1 MHVSRTLSSSFA
13 LASLFLTACGGS
25 QASSSGPSGPS
36 GAETPAPGAAAPAP
50 APGSVRTYDAR
61 TFHENTSILGASFSH
76 DESRLL
82 VTSDQTG
89 VFNAYAQPVGGG
101 ALAPLTRST
110 ADSHFAIG
118 YFPHDDRFLYGADQ
132 GGNELDHVYVM
143 EKDGTPRDLTPGDKL
158 KASFVDW
165 SGDKK
170 SFYLATNERDPKAFD
185 LYRYDAE
192 GYQRTRVFENKGG
205 YSLGGVSPDGRWVA
219 LNKTNNNADSDI
231 FLWDTKKPKAAP
243 VKITP
248 HQGSVQHTAQ
258 AFSRDSKKLYYTTD
272 GQGEFAQA
280 WSYDLAG
287 KKHAAEIAADWDVL
301 YVGFSETG
309 RYRVSATNED
319 ARTVLTVLDT
329 QAGQP
334 LALPRLPKGDITGVQ
349 FSPSETK
356 MAFYVTTDRAPANLY
371 VLDLAGGSPAQLTST
386 LNPAID
392 PEQLVDGQVVRY
404 ESFDGAEI
412 PAILY
417 QPRQASATRKVPA
430 LVWVHGGPGGQSRLG
445 YSATIQHLVN
455 HGYAVLAVNNRG
467 SSGYG
472 KTFFHQDDRKHGEV
486 DLQDCVWARK
496 YLAGLDWVDGAR
508 VGIIGGSYGGYM
520 VLAALTFEPD
530 AFNLGIDI
538 FGVSNWLR
546 TLESIPPWWGSFRAS
561 LYAEM
566 GDPGTDRERL
576 HRISPL
582 FHAKNITK
590 PLLVV
595 QGANDPR
602 VLQVES
608 DEIVEAVKQNNV
620 PVEYLVFPDEGHGFE
635 KKQNRIAASEAY
647 LTFLQ
652 AHLQ

>member
-1 MHVSRTLSSSFA
+1 MHVSRPLSSTFA
-13 LASLFLTACGGS
+13 LASLLLAACGG
-25 QASSSGPSGPS
+25 GPKATAQN
-36 GAETPAPGAAAPAP
+36 GAEAPATGTPAP
-50 APGSVRTYDAR
+50 APVSVRTYDAR

-89 VFNAYAQPVGGG
+89 VFNAYAQPVAGG
-101 ALAPLTRST
+101 APAALTQST
-110 ADSHFAIG
+110 VDSHFAIS
-118 YFPHDDRFLYGADQ
+118 YFPHDDRFLYSADQ

-143 EKDGTPRDLTPGDKL
+143 EKDGKPRDLTPGDKL
-158 KASFVDW
+158 KAQFVDW

-170 SFYLATNERDPKAFD
+170 SFYVATNERDPQAFD
-185 LYRYDAE
+185 LYRHGTDDYK
-192 GYQRTRVFENKGG
+192 RTRVFENKGG
-205 YSLGGVSPDGRWVA
+205 YSVGGVSPDGRWVA
-219 LNKTNNNADSDI
+219 LNKSNNNADSDI
-231 FLWDTKKPKAAP
+231 FLWDTKKPRAAA

-248 HQGSVQHTAQ
+248 HQGNAQHSVE

-280 WSYDLAG
+280 WSYDLAS
-287 KKHAAEIAADWDVL
+287 KQHAVEIAADWDVL
-301 YVGFSETG
+301 YVGFSENG

-329 QAGQP
+329 QSGQP
-334 LALPRLPKGDITGVQ
+334 LALPRLPKGDITGVE

-356 MAFYVTTDRAPANLY
+356 MSFYVTTDRAPANLY
-371 VLDLAGGSPAQLTST
+371 VLDLAAGTHAQLTST

-392 PEQLVDGQVVRY
+392 PEQLVDGRVIRY
-404 ESFDGAEI
+404 KSFDDAEI

-417 QPRQASATRKVPA
+417 QPRQASATSKVPA

-445 YSATIQHLVN
+445 YSAVIQHLVN

-472 KTFFHQDDRKHGEV
+472 KSFFHQDDRKHGEV

-496 YLAGLDWVDGAR
+496 YLEGLDWVDGAR

-520 VLAALTFEPD
+520 VLATLAFAPEAFE
-530 AFNLGIDI
+530 LGIDI
-538 FGVSNWLR
+538 FGVANWLR

-566 GDPGTDRERL
+566 GDPATDRERL

-582 FHAKNITK
+582 FHAKNIKK

-602 VLQVES
+602 VLKVES
-608 DEIVEAVKQNNV
+608 DEIVEAVKQNQV

-647 LTFLQ
+647 LKFLQ
-652 AHLQ
+652 AHFE

>member
-1 MHVSRTLSSSFA
+1 MHVSRPLSSTFA
-13 LASLFLTACGGS
+13 LASLLLAACGG
-25 QASSSGPSGPS
+25 GPKATAQN
-36 GAETPAPGAAAPAP
+36 GAEAPATGNPAP
-50 APGSVRTYDAR
+50 APVSVRTYDAR

-89 VFNAYAQPVGGG
+89 VFNAYAQPVAGG
-101 ALAPLTRST
+101 APAALTQST
-110 ADSHFAIG
+110 VDSHFAIS
-118 YFPHDDRFLYGADQ
+118 YFPHDDRFLYAADQ

-143 EKDGTPRDLTPGDKL
+143 EKDGKPRDLTPGDKL
-158 KASFVDW
+158 KAQFIDW

-170 SFYLATNERDPKAFD
+170 SFYVATNERDPQAFD
-185 LYRYDAE
+185 LYRHGTDDYK
-192 GYQRTRVFENKGG
+192 RTRVFENKGG
-205 YSLGGVSPDGRWVA
+205 YSVGGVSPDGRWVA
-219 LNKTNNNADSDI
+219 LNKSNNNADSDI
-231 FLWDTKKPKAAP
+231 FLWDTKKPKAAA

-248 HQGSVQHTAQ
+248 HQGNAQHSVE

-280 WSYDLAG
+280 WSYDLAS
-287 KKHAAEIAADWDVL
+287 KQHAVEIAADWDVL
-301 YVGFSETG
+301 YVGFSENG

-329 QAGQP
+329 QSGQP
-334 LALPRLPKGDITGVQ
+334 LALPRLPKGDITGVE

-356 MAFYVTTDRAPANLY
+356 MSFYVTTDRAPANLY
-371 VLDLAGGSPAQLTST
+371 VLDLAAGTHAQLTST

-392 PEQLVDGQVVRY
+392 PEQLVDGRVIRY
-404 ESFDGAEI
+404 KSFDDAEI

-417 QPRQASATRKVPA
+417 QPRQASATSKVPA

-445 YSATIQHLVN
+445 YSAVIQHLVN

-472 KTFFHQDDRKHGEV
+472 KSFFHQDDRKHGEV

-496 YLAGLDWVDGAR
+496 YLEGLDWVDGAR

-520 VLAALTFEPD
+520 VLATLAFAPEAFE
-530 AFNLGIDI
+530 LGIDI
-538 FGVSNWLR
+538 FGVANWLR

-566 GDPGTDRERL
+566 GDPATDRERL

-582 FHAKNITK
+582 FHAKNIKK

-602 VLQVES
+602 VLKVES
-608 DEIVEAVKQNNV
+608 DEIVEAVKQNQV

-647 LTFLQ
+647 LKFLQ
-652 AHLQ
+652 AHFE

>member
-13 LASLFLTACGGS
+13 LASLLLAACGGGSKATS
-25 QASSSGPSGPS
+25 QN
-36 GAETPAPGAAAPAP
+36 GAETPAAGTPAPAP
-50 APGSVRTYDAR
+50 ARTYDAR

-89 VFNAYAQPVGGG
+89 VFNAYAQPVAGG
-101 ALAPLTRST
+101 APAALTQST
-110 ADSHFAIG
+110 VDSHFAIS

-132 GGNELDHVYVM
+132 GGNELDHVYVID
-143 EKDGTPRDLTPGDKL
+143 KDGKPRDLTPGDKL
-158 KASFVDW
+158 KAQFVDW

-170 SFYLATNERDPKAFD
+170 SFYVATNERDPKAFD
-185 LYRYDAE
+185 LYRYGTDD
-192 GYQRTRVFENKGG
+192 YKRTRVFENKGG
-205 YSLGGVSPDGRWVA
+205 FSIGAVSPDGRWVA
-219 LNKTNNNADSDI
+219 LNKSNNNADSDI
-231 FLWDTKKPKAAP
+231 LLWDTNKPKAAP
-243 VKITP
+243 AKLTP
-248 HQGSVQHTAQ
+248 HQGNVQHSVE
-258 AFSRDSKKLYYTTD
+258 AFSRDGKKLYYTTD

-287 KKHAAEIAADWDVL
+287 KAHAVEIAADWDVL
-301 YVGFSETG
+301 YVGFSENG

-329 QAGQP
+329 QSGQP
-334 LALPRLPKGDITGVQ
+334 LELPRLPKGDITGVE

-356 MAFYVTTDRAPANLY
+356 MSFYVTTDRAPANLY
-371 VLDLAGGSPAQLTST
+371 VLDLAAGTHAQLTST

-392 PEQLVDGQVVRY
+392 PEQLVDGQVIRY
-404 ESFDGAEI
+404 KSFDDAEI
-412 PAILY
+412 PGILY
-417 QPRQASATRKVPA
+417 QPRQASAASKVPA

-445 YSATIQHLVN
+445 YSAVIQHLVN

-472 KTFFHQDDRKHGEV
+472 KSFFHQDDRKHGEV

-496 YLAGLDWVDGAR
+496 YLEGLDWVEGAR

-520 VLAALTFEPD
+520 VLAALAFEPE
-530 AFNLGIDI
+530 AFELGIDI

-546 TLESIPPWWGSFRAS
+546 TLESIPAWWGSFRAS

-566 GDPGTDRERL
+566 GDPATDRERL
-576 HRISPL
+576 HQISPL
-582 FHAKNITK
+582 FHAKNIKK

-608 DEIVEAVKQNNV
+608 DEIVEAVKQNQV

-647 LTFLQ
+647 LKFLQ
-652 AHLQ
+652 AHFE

>member
-1 MHVSRTLSSSFA
+1 MHVSRTFLRCLA
-13 LASLFLTACGGS
+13 PASLLLAACGGS
-25 QASSSGPSGPS
+25 PKAGDTSAQSAPPSGD
-36 GAETPAPGAAAPAP
+36 APAP
-50 APGSVRTYDAR
+50 AAIRTYDAR
-61 TFHENTSILGASFSH
+61 AFHDTTSIFGASFSH
-76 DESRLL
+76 DESRVL

-89 VFNAYAQPVGGG
+89 VFNVYAQPVAGG
-101 ALAPLTRST
+101 APAALTQST
-110 ADSHFAIG
+110 GDSHFAHG
-118 YFPHDDRFLYGADQ
+118 YFPGDDRFLYSADQ

-143 EKDGTPRDLTPGDKL
+143 EASGNARDLTPGDKL
-158 KASFVDW
+158 KAQFVGW

-170 SFYLATNERDPKAFD
+170 AFYVATNERDPQAFD
-185 LYRYDAE
+185 LYRFAAD
-192 GYQRTRVFENKGG
+192 GYKRTRVFENKQR
-205 YSLGGVSPDGRWVA
+205 YSLGDVSPDGRWVA

-231 FLWDTKKPKAAP
+231 FLWDATKPKAAP

-248 HQGSVQHTAQ
+248 HDGQVQHSVES
-258 AFSRDSKKLYYTTD
+258 FSRDSKRLFYTTD
-272 GQGEFAQA
+272 GHGEYAQA
-280 WSYDLAG
+280 WSYELG
-287 KKHAAEIAADWDVL
+287 SKEHKAEITADWDVM
-301 YVGFSETG
+301 YVVFSETG

-319 ARTVLTVLDT
+319 ARTVLSVLDT
-329 QAGQP
+329 QTGQP
-334 LALPRLPKGDITGVQ
+334 LELPRLPKGDITGVE

-356 MAFYVTTDRAPANLY
+356 MAFYVSSDRAPSNLY
-371 VLDLAGGSPAQLTST
+371 VLDLASGEHTQLTDT

-392 PEQLVDGQVVRY
+392 PAHLAESEVIRY
-404 ESFDGAEI
+404 RSFDDVEI
-412 PAILY
+412 PSVLY
-417 QPRQASATRKVPA
+417 RPLQASPTSKVPA
-430 LVWVHGGPGGQSRLG
+430 LVWVHGGPGGQSRVN

-472 KTFFHQDDRKHGEV
+472 KTFFHMDDRKHGEV

-496 YLAGLDWVDGAR
+496 YLEGLDWVDGAR

-520 VLAALTFEPD
+520 VLAAL
-530 AFNLGIDI
+530 AFAPEAFDVGIDI

-546 TLESIPPWWGSFRAS
+546 TLESVPPWWGSFRDG

-566 GDPGTDRERL
+566 GDPAKERERL
-576 HRISPL
+576 ERISPL

-608 DEIVEAVKQNNV
+608 DEIVAAAKQNGV

-635 KKQNRIAASEAY
+635 KKQNRVAASEAY
-647 LTFLQ
+647 LKFLQ
-652 AHLQ
+652 THLK